1 MEFCGGVALDNA
13 HGFSATRTVPRSAIR
28 QWRKRQ
34 KFASLF
40 LFGEQS
46 ARKGQQLF
54 AETVGE
60 QSIAANA
67 HEAFWQHMQEEAAQ
81 EVHCVEGHDALLAAV
96 GIIAPSEAD
105 ALTVEGGD
113 AVVGD
118 GHAVGVAAEVT

>member
-1 MEFCGGVALDNA
+1 MDNA

-34 KFASLF
+34 KFAS

-67 HEAFWQHMQEEAAQ
+67 HEAFWQYMQEEATE
-81 EVHCVEGHDALLAAV
+81 EVHGVQGHDALLAAV